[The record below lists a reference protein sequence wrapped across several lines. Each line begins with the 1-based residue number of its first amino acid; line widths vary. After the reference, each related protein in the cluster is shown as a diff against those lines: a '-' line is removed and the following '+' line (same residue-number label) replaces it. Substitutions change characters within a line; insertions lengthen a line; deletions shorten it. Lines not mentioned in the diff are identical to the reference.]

1 MAAVGEGKAGE
12 AFEQHGRTEEF
23 RIAVVGIII
32 ENLDLVGSVNEIL
45 HQYNTYIIGRMGLPY
60 REKQV
65 NIISVVL
72 DAPSDVIS
80 AVSGKLGRLPGVSS
94 KALYSRQKG

>member
-1 MAAVGEGKAGE
+1 MGEERNGSGAE
-12 AFEQHGRTEEF
+12 T
-23 RIAVVGIII
+23 RIAVIGIIV
-32 ENLDLVGSVNEIL
+32 ENTDSAGRVNEIL

-72 DAPSDVIS
+72 DAPADIIS
-80 AVSGKLGRLPGVSS
+80 AVSGKLGRLSGVSS
-94 KALYSRQKG
+94 KALYSRQT

>member
-1 MAAVGEGKAGE
+1 MGV
-12 AFEQHGRTEEF
+12 EEKNNDT

-32 ENLDLVGSVNEIL
+32 EDVESATAVNEIL
-45 HQYNTYIIGRMGLPY
+45 HQYGSYVIGRMGLPY
-60 REKQV
+60 KDKQV

-72 DAPSDVIS
+72 DAPADVIS

-94 KALYSRQKG
+94 KALYSRQTSR

>member
-1 MAAVGEGKAGE
+1 MGEGKAGE

-23 RIAVVGIII
+23 RIAVAGIII
-32 ENLDLVGSVNEIL
+32 ENLDLAGSVNEIL

>member
-1 MAAVGEGKAGE
+1 MGEGKAGE
-12 AFEQHGRTEEF
+12 VFEQHGRTEEF

-32 ENLDLVGSVNEIL
+32 ENLDLAGSVNEIL